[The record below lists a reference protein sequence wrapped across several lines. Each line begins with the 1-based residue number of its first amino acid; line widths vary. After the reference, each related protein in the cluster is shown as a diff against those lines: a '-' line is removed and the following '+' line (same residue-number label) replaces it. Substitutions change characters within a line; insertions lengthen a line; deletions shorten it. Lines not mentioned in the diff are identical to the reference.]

1 MVIKKEDRVN
11 LQKPNLRGGEGTLL
25 MGNALLE
32 PDLPSNFKLV
42 AEFTIDPGCSIG
54 KHDHTGNTEL
64 YFITDGEFTVYDN
77 DEKVTMRTGDIMFTG
92 NGGTHSIKNEGTK
105 PCKVLGVIV
114 ND

>member
-1 MVIKKEDRVN
+1 
-11 LQKPNLRGGEGTLL
+11 

-64 YFITDGEFTVYDN
+64 YFITDGEFTVYGI
-77 DEKVTMRTGDIMFTG
+77 TMKR
-92 NGGTHSIKNEGTK
+92 
-105 PCKVLGVIV
+105 
-114 ND
+114 